1 MSIESNSIQSRSL
14 SFILSDRIRVYA
26 AFGKLRLASLVV
38 FSAAISYLV
47 APVSFNLTVFLALII
62 GGFLVTAASNGY
74 NQLLERDLDKL
85 MDRTRNRPLPQ
96 GKMTVVEG
104 VVVASIFAVIG
115 LFLLWYFLNPLS
127 LVLGTLAIF
136 LYVVIYTPM
145 KRIHPIAVLI
155 GAFPGAIPPMLGY
168 IAATGEFGLIP
179 GILFAVQF
187 IWQFPHFWAI
197 AWRLHDDYQKA
208 GFHLL
213 PSWGGRNKASAFQM
227 MFYSILLIPTSVLP
241 FVFGITSWMSLLVC
255 LPLSILFALLGIKFY
270 RSQQMDDAKR
280 LMFASFIWLP
290 LVQMS
295 FLL

>member
-1 MSIESNSIQSRSL
+1 MGVESNSIQSKSL
-14 SFILSDRIRVYA
+14 AFTLSDRIRVYA
-26 AFGKLRLASLVV
+26 AFGKLRLSSLVV

-47 APVSFNLTVFLALII
+47 APGSFNLTAFLALII

-96 GKMTVVEG
+96 GKMAVVEG
-104 VVVASIFAVIG
+104 VVVASIFAVVG

-127 LVLGTLAIF
+127 LVLGTLATF

-187 IWQFPHFWAI
+187 VWQFPHFWAI

-208 GFHLL
+208 
-213 PSWGGRNKASAFQM
+213 
-227 MFYSILLIPTSVLP
+227 
-241 FVFGITSWMSLLVC
+241 
-255 LPLSILFALLGIKFY
+255 
-270 RSQQMDDAKR
+270 
-280 LMFASFIWLP
+280 
-290 LVQMS
+290 
-295 FLL
+295 